1 MLHVVEHPE
10 EDEFGNVPPD
20 GGVLVVGF
28 DYTLWTGP
36 LYPRGE
42 TGPSREGFTP
52 WSWVVMTSGP
62 EKQGRLVEGA
72 NDSVFVPEDAFQSKA
87 VLLCAID
94 VAKRL
99 AFRRTVAV
107 ERAVELEQ
115 AAGLDRDTARRGAR
129 RYETVAEA
137 ERLSEWADSV
147 ETYLRH
153 QRWLCG
159 FPS

>member
-1 MLHVVEHPE
+1 MLHVVEEPE
-10 EDEFGNVPPD
+10 KDEFGNAPPD

-28 DYTLWTGP
+28 DYTLWAGP
-36 LYPRGE
+36 LYPRE
-42 TGPSREGFTP
+42 APSTSRGGFVP

-62 EKQGRLVEGA
+62 EKQGRMVEGA

-94 VAKRL
+94 VAKRA
-99 AFRRTVAV
+99 AFARTVAV
-107 ERAVELEQ
+107 ERVVEMEQ
-115 AAGLDRDTARRGAR
+115 GAGLDRDTARRNAR
-129 RYETVAEA
+129 RYETVADA

-159 FPS
+159 SP